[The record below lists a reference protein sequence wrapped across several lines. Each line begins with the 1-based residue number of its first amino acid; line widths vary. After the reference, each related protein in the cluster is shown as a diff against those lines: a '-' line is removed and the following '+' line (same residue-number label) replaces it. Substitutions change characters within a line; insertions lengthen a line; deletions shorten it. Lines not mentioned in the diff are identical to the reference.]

1 MTMTMSDPAGES
13 SPGTPRPPSSPRL
26 LALVLEGYAYIALV
40 VATLIGVPVLLVLG
54 LLSRRPFVGLIAVLV
69 GVPLLLLVKTAV
81 RALIFRIPG
90 PEGVAVALADAP
102 ELHAEVARIRQ
113 EVGAPRV
120 HEIVMI
126 GHFNASA
133 MQLPRFGVFWPRNYL
148 LLGFPLFA
156 VMSPDQMRAVIAHE
170 LAHLSRA
177 HGRLALLVHR
187 LRLSWGRLIRALD
200 TSTPTYALVLF
211 RWYAPRLHA
220 QSTAL
225 ARRHE
230 LVVDRLA
237 ARVAG
242 VDPTADSIVTLGIVG
257 PLYEESLWND
267 VERDEDDGPGP
278 YSRTQPDVWPI
289 VAAKG
294 KTRLE
299 TLLSQT
305 TEPRDTH
312 PAVGERLAA
321 IGATPRIP
329 TAPDRTAGD
338 VWLRTH
344 TATIA
349 ARLDEQWVAAQGES
363 WRRDREERREH
374 RGRLR
379 ALERIAA
386 PTPAQLYEMAEL
398 VESLDGMDA
407 AFPLYEEATAAGH
420 AGATLAVGC
429 IRLERDDDHGIALI
443 EQAVAGDESLGAE
456 GNRRIAEF
464 LESRGKLVEAH
475 RYATLAQAA
484 ATRAILGADERRELS
499 PVDRFGAHG
508 LEQPVLDGILASLAR
523 APEINAAL
531 LVRKELRHST
541 GTQVILAVEANGAPA
556 SLRDRL
562 LSEQIIPEEGNIVL
576 LGRLDTALRHALVAV
591 PGATIYRRP

>member
-1 MTMTMSDPAGES
+1 MTTMSEPAGES
-13 SPGTPRPPSSPRL
+13 PLGTARPPSSLRL

-40 VATLIGVPVLLVLG
+40 VATLIGVPLLLVLG

-69 GVPLLLLVKTAV
+69 GVPLLLLVRTAV
-81 RALIFRIPG
+81 RALVFRIPA
-90 PEGVAVALADAP
+90 PQGVSVAHADAP

-113 EVGAPRV
+113 AVGAPRV
-120 HEIVMI
+120 HEIMLI
-126 GHFNASA
+126 SHFNASA
-133 MQLPRFGVFWPRNYL
+133 VQLPRFGVFWPRNYL
-148 LLGFPLFA
+148 LLGFPVFA

-200 TSTPTYALVLF
+200 TSTPTYALLLF
-211 RWYAPRLHA
+211 RWYAPRLQA

-242 VDPTADSIVTLGIVG
+242 VDPTADSIVALGIVG
-257 PLYEESLWND
+257 PVYEEALWSD

-278 YSRTQPDVWPI
+278 YSRPQPNVWPI
-289 VAAKG
+289 VSREG

-305 TEPRDTH
+305 TEPGDTH
-312 PAVGERLAA
+312 PPVGERLAA
-321 IGATPRIP
+321 IGAAPRVP

-338 VWLRTH
+338 VWLRSQ

-349 ARLDEQWVAAQGES
+349 ARLDEQWMAAQGES
-363 WRRDREERREH
+363 WRRDREERREY
-374 RGRLR
+374 RGRLL
-379 ALERIAA
+379 ALEGIAA
-386 PTPAQLYEMAEL
+386 PTPAQLYEKAEL

-407 AFPLYEEATAAGH
+407 AFPLYEEASAAGH
-420 AGATLAVGC
+420 AGAALAVGS
-429 IRLERDDDHGIALI
+429 ILLGRGDDRGIALI
-443 EQAVAGDESLGAE
+443 EQAVSGDESLGAE

-484 ATRAILGADERRELS
+484 ATRAIFGADERRELS
-499 PVDRFGAHG
+499 SVDRFGAHG
-508 LEQPVLDGILASLAR
+508 LDQRALDGILASLAR
-523 APEINAAL
+523 APEIHAAL
-531 LVRKELRHST
+531 LVRKELRYSA

-562 LSEQIIPEEGNIVL
+562 LSEQIIPEDGNIFL
-576 LGRLDTALRHALVAV
+576 LGRLDAALRQALGAI
-591 PGATIYRRP
+591 PGATIYKRP